1 MTHMMH
7 ETWVNEGDLL
17 WAPSEH
23 IKKAS
28 RMMAYMAWLE
38 ENNGLELNDY
48 HALWEWS
55 VSHVPEFWES
65 VWQFLWDSGLPALHR
80 DSSTSHAGG
89 PMVHGLATQLRRT
102 SLLQAL

>member
-1 MTHMMH
+1 MMH
-7 ETWVNEGDLL
+7 ETWVKEGDLL
-17 WAPSEH
+17 WAPSER

-55 VSHVPEFWES
+55 VSHVPESWES
-65 VWQFLWDSGLPALHR
+65 VWQFFGIQASRPY
-80 DSSTSHAGG
+80 TEI
-89 PMVHGLATQLRRT
+89 LRRRMPGAQWFMK
-102 SLLQAL
+102 SQLNYAEQVFCKHCE